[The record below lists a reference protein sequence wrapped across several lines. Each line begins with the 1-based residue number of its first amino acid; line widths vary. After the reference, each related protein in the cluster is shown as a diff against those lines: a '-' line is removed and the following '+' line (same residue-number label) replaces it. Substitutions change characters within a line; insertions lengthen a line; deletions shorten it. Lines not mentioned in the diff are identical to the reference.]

1 MRVCVSND
9 IDINVTTGETY
20 DDYPSIT
27 FTLKLRRKPLYYVVN
42 LILPCCLLSFVAVAT
57 FILQPGCYDR
67 LALGKS
73 AECGCFL
80 ACCLGMGLGVA
91 DFKSVSK

>member
-73 AECGCFL
+73 AEYGCFFCML
-80 ACCLGMGLGVA
+80 SCWDLGLQIL
-91 DFKSVSK
+91 SQ